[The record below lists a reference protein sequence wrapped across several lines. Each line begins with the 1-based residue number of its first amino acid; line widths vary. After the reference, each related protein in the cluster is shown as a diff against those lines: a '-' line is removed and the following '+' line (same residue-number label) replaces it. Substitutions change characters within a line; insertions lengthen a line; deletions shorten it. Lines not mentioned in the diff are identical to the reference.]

1 MSLPLLPPIYMA
13 LGILVAAMFLFASE
27 IVSVDIGA
35 LIVLLALVLTGVLTP
50 EEAVHGFANPA
61 FLTVGAMFVLS
72 AGLLRTGALTALS
85 ERVMVLSR
93 GSERR
98 LTLLLMVTVAVCSA
112 FVNNTPVV
120 VIFLPM
126 VLSIAN
132 RSSILPSKVL
142 IPLSYG
148 AILGGTC
155 TLMGTSTNILISSMV
170 AGEGMR
176 PLGMFEFTGM
186 GVLFAI
192 VGITYIY
199 FIGRRFLPSH
209 GTVTTYGSGRL
220 KEYLT
225 EIEVPEGS
233 PLCDR
238 SADDVVAEYASRV
251 QVFQIIR
258 GEEIFWPPFAS
269 LRIRPGDAFL
279 VKGEVNPLMNLI
291 QSPEVSLSP
300 GVGGSEADAGNL
312 REMAL
317 AELVINPNSPLI
329 GESLRNIHFPERY
342 GVQALAIQRH
352 GSHLREKVSEIP
364 LRVGDV
370 LLVLGGE
377 AALNRLGAA
386 PEFILLEEVREV
398 VVNRKRSWVALTVLG
413 LVVLLAAT
421 NILSILTAALAGAVV
436 MVLTGCL
443 VAREAYRAIDKSVL
457 VLIAGSLSLGTALE
471 KTGAASLL
479 ADRLVDLVGWGGPVA
494 VLSGFYLLTVLLT
507 EVMTNTA
514 AAAVMLPI
522 AVSTAAG
529 LGVNPRSFIVA
540 ILFGASASFATPI
553 GYQTNT
559 FVYGPGGY
567 SFTDFIRVGLPLQLT
582 LWLLAS
588 IVIPILWPL

>member
-1 MSLPLLPPIYMA
+1 MEIYLT
-13 LGILVAAMFLFASE
+13 LGILLMAMVLFASE
-27 IVSVDIGA
+27 IVSVDIAA
-35 LIVLLALVLTGVLTP
+35 LLVLLSLILTGVLTP
-50 EEAVHGFANPA
+50 AEAVQGFANPA

-72 AGLLRTGALTALS
+72 AGLLRTGALTGLAERIMHLS
-85 ERVMVLSR
+85 G

-98 LTLLLMVTVAVCSA
+98 LTLLMMVTVAVCSA

-155 TLMGTSTNILISSMV
+155 TLIGTSTNILISSMV
-170 AGEGMR
+170 SDLGMP
-176 PLGMFEFTGM
+176 PLGMFEITGM
-186 GVLFAI
+186 GALFAL
-192 VGITYIY
+192 VGIAYMY
-199 FIGRRFLPSH
+199 FIGRRFLPAH
-209 GTVTTYGSGRL
+209 GTVTTYGSGRV

-225 EIEVPEGS
+225 EIAVQEGS
-233 PLCDR
+233 SLAGRPAVD
-238 SADDVVAEYASRV
+238 AVAALGSEV

-258 GEEIFWPPFAS
+258 GAEIFWPPFS
-269 LRIRPGDAFL
+269 EVGIRPGDTFL
-279 VKGEVNPLMNLI
+279 VKGEVNPLMALLR
-291 QSPEVSLSP
+291 SPSVKLAP
-300 GVGGSEADAGNL
+300 GVGGPAGSAFNL

-329 GESLRNIHFPERY
+329 SETLDEVQFPERY
-342 GVQALAIQRH
+342 GVQVLAIQRH
-352 GSHLREKVSEIP
+352 GSHLREQVSRIP

-370 LLVLGGE
+370 LLILGQE
-377 AALNRLGAA
+377 ADLKRLSTI
-386 PEFILLEEVREV
+386 PEFIVLEEVQEV
-398 VVNRKRSWVALTVLG
+398 VVNRPRARVAVVVVAAV
-413 LVVLLAAT
+413 VVLAAL
-421 NILSILTAALAGAVV
+421 NVLPILTAALAGAVV

-443 VAREAYRAIDKSVL
+443 AAREAYRAIDKSVL
-457 VLIAGSLSLGTALE
+457 VLIAGALSLGAALH
-471 KTGAASLL
+471 KTGAAELL
-479 ADRLVDLVGWGGPVA
+479 ADRLLNVVGWGGPVA

-522 AVSTAAG
+522 AISTAG
-529 LGVNPRSFIVA
+529 SLGANPRSFIVA

-567 SFTDFIRVGLPLQLT
+567 SFWDFIRVGLPLQLA

-588 IVIPILWPL
+588 AVIPTLWPL

>member
-1 MSLPLLPPIYMA
+1 MA
-13 LGILVAAMFLFASE
+13 LGILVGAMFLFASE

-50 EEAVHGFANPA
+50 EEAVQGFANPA

-176 PLGMFEFTGM
+176 PLGVFEFTGM

-238 SADDVVAEYASRV
+238 WADEVVADYASRV

-258 GEEIFWPPFAS
+258 GEEIFWPPFAE

-291 QSPEVSLSP
+291 QSPEVALSP
-300 GVGGSEADAGNL
+300 GVGGSDADAGNL

-317 AELVINPNSPLI
+317 AELVISPNSPLM
-329 GESLRNIHFPERY
+329 GESLRNIRFPERY

-398 VVNRKRSWVALTVLG
+398 MVNRKRSWVALTVLG
-413 LVVLLAAT
+413 MVVLLAAT
-421 NILSILTAALAGAVV
+421 NVLSILTAALAGAVV

-529 LGVNPRSFIVA
+529 LDVNPRSFIVA

-588 IVIPILWPL
+588 LVIPILWPL